1 MFSQLYAQ
9 SYQYNHQYL
18 LLQMHFVYKEK
29 DEFIAEFRSAEK
41 VAKKMRRKNVK
52 VNTFRNNNN
61 I

>member
-1 MFSQLYAQ
+1 
-9 SYQYNHQYL
+9 
-18 LLQMHFVYKEK
+18 MHFVYKEK